1 MCHHE
6 HPALLGTLE
15 TWKRQGIHLQGIETT
30 AVIEKI
36 GSVDTSFPS
45 RGEES
50 KQILLSFLLTHS
62 KDEQ

>member
-15 TWKRQGIHLQGIETT
+15 TWKRQSIHLQGIETT
-30 AVIEKI
+30 AVMEKKI

-45 RGEES
+45 RGEKS
-50 KQILLSFLLTHS
+50 KQILLPFFIDTL
-62 KDEQ
+62 KR